1 MDALHQPLARELLE
15 VAVDGDRRHRMVAR
29 KLGHADPALP
39 LDALEDLR
47 PAECWGN
54 GVQTGSL
61 TKLRYRSAT
70 SSANAGSSTCASTS
84 S

>member
-1 MDALHQPLARELLE
+1 VNALHEPLARELLE
-15 VAVDGDRRHRMVAR
+15 VPVDRDGRDRMVAGE
-29 KLGHADPALP
+29 LGHADPALP

-47 PAECWGN
+47 PAECWRDRI
-54 GVQTGSL
+54 QTGSL